1 MEDTIE
7 NDNEI
12 VTKYH
17 EECSKGFTPNM
28 PHTNVQLD
36 MSRIR
41 TCVSQLSVT
50 PRDTSHCRN
59 QTFGLLLTSYV
70 IVIISQKR
78 GVKM

>member
-36 MSRIR
+36 HVGSII
-41 TCVSQLSVT
+41 V
-50 PRDTSHCRN
+50 DKN
-59 QTFGLLLTSYV
+59 KQTWAQ
-70 IVIISQKR
+70 ISA
-78 GVKM
+78 